1 MLTSPTTRQFYG
13 SLELLPTPDL
23 EGPLSRGGSHT
34 HVAARP
40 AAKDEPRTVV
50 PRPCAAPGDCGH
62 CSLSGDLTDAALP
75 KWREGS
81 LCAPWTPSP
90 AEAGRQS
97 VGGEGCR
104 VRSGGGSSWMPACF
118 CSSSPLP
125 HASSLLTS
133 REGPGGS
140 LGWRLPAWAALR
152 VKAEARSHP
161 TPSGLQDCEGPDV
174 RCWQG
179 QALELELTVSRAEAQ
194 APNAA
199 A

>member
-50 PRPCAAPGDCGH
+50 PRPCAAPGACGH

-104 VRSGGGSSWMPACF
+104 VRSGGGLVLDARLLLLFQPPPPCLISSDLQRRPWGLPGLEAACLG
-118 CSSSPLP
+118 CS
-125 HASSLLTS
+125 AS
-133 REGPGGS
+133 EG
-140 LGWRLPAWAALR
+140 R
-152 VKAEARSHP
+152 
-161 TPSGLQDCEGPDV
+161 
-174 RCWQG
+174 G
-179 QALELELTVSRAEAQ
+179 QAPPHPLWPAGL
-194 APNAA
+194 
-199 A
+199 